1 VERRG
6 ESDEGGRERGTGRE
20 SGLIMHLPERLMPSF
35 DPRRWGDRWASEREQ
50 IRRNREEC
58 NMGKRASEDQNEEL
72 WDLELYGAP
81 TYGPGLS

>member
-1 VERRG
+1 
-6 ESDEGGRERGTGRE
+6 
-20 SGLIMHLPERLMPSF
+20 MPSF